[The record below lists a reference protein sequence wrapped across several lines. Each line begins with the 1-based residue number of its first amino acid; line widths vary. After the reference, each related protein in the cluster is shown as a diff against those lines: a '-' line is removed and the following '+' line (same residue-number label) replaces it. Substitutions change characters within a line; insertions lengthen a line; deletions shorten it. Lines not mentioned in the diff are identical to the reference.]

1 MNSILSIRDLGIR
14 LGGRQILHGVSAEIQ
29 EGEFIG
35 IFGPN
40 GAGKTT
46 LLRAL
51 LGLCP
56 ISCGE
61 LLVFGKPPG
70 KTIHALGYMPQHPG
84 CPDGT
89 GLSARSLV
97 SAVLRGERW
106 GIPWI
111 SSSASGEVSRA
122 LELSGASSYADRPFS
137 LLSGG
142 EKRRVMLAQSLI
154 EKPRLLVL
162 DEPLAGLD
170 PKNQMLLVERI
181 AQIRK
186 ETGATVLFISH
197 DVNPLLGVMDRV
209 LYMAGG
215 GASLGAVDE
224 VITGPVL
231 SALYGM
237 EVDVIRAANRVFIVN
252 SESNVTETACH
263 A

>member
-1 MNSILSIRDLGIR
+1 
-14 LGGRQILHGVSAEIQ
+14 
-29 EGEFIG
+29 
-35 IFGPN
+35 
-40 GAGKTT
+40 
-46 LLRAL
+46 
-51 LGLCP
+51 
-56 ISCGE
+56 
-61 LLVFGKPPG
+61 
-70 KTIHALGYMPQHPG
+70 
-84 CPDGT
+84 
-89 GLSARSLV
+89 
-97 SAVLRGERW
+97 
-106 GIPWI
+106 
-111 SSSASGEVSRA
+111 
-122 LELSGASSYADRPFS
+122 
-137 LLSGG
+137 
-142 EKRRVMLAQSLI
+142 LI